1 MAICP
6 AHLAFSD
13 LEKVFV
19 SDEKKI
25 RNLVSRV
32 VYRTLGKP
40 SPAPTPSRSAPHG
53 LITELDVN
61 NLPYGGEIRVSK
73 NSIITPLARQV
84 AMDRHIS
91 IIIDNEPSSHALSI
105 VPGSKVS
112 MEKIEKAGRQYSPP
126 QRKMDQLVTE
136 QDFKD
141 LPYGGSLTVPP
152 GTIVTPLARQV
163 AMDRHI
169 AIREE
174 GSYASQSL
182 AIIPKSG
189 VSEERIEKIGRS
201 FQPPRRSTGQLVTE
215 LDIKDLPHGS
225 EYRIHPGFMVTPLAR
240 QAAME
245 RRITMHKESQA
256 ASPSKAAIP
265 TPTPGTGGEKMIAIG
280 ADHGGYTLK
289 ESLKNY
295 LEELGYAV
303 IDCGTNSVES
313 VDYPDFAF
321 AVAQLVADDR
331 AWRGII
337 IDGAGIGSCMTAN
350 KVPGIRA
357 SMCYDQA
364 TAANSR
370 EHNNANVLTLG
381 AGLLGV
387 NLTKQI
393 VKTWLETSFGGERH
407 ARRVDKIM
415 EIERRFTKQS

>member
-1 MAICP
+1 
-6 AHLAFSD
+6 
-13 LEKVFV
+13 V

-40 SPAPTPSRSAPHG
+40 NPVPTLPKSTQRG
-53 LITELDVN
+53 LVTELDVN
-61 NLPYGGEIRVSK
+61 DLPYGGEIRVSK
-73 NSIITPLARQV
+73 DSIVTPLARQV

-91 IIIDNEPSSHALSI
+91 ILRDSEPDSQALSI
-105 VPGSKVS
+105 VPDSMVS
-112 MEKIEKAGRQYSPP
+112 TEKIETTGRHFSPP
-126 QRKMDQLVTE
+126 QRTADQLVTE

-141 LPYGGSLTVPP
+141 LPFGGSLTVPQ
-152 GTIVTPLARQV
+152 GALVTPLARQV

-169 AIREE
+169 TIRE
-174 GSYASQSL
+174 GDSTASQSL
-182 AIIPKSG
+182 SIVPATG
-189 VSEERIEKIGRS
+189 VSEGRIEKIGRH
-201 FQPPRRSTGQLVTE
+201 FQPRQRSTEQLVTE

-225 EYRIHPGFMVTPLAR
+225 EFRIPAESIVTPLAR

-245 RRITMHKESQA
+245 RRITMLKGQLA
-256 ASPSKAAIP
+256 ASPSKVAIP
-265 TPTPGTGGEKMIAIG
+265 TSAPGGGGEKKVAIG
-280 ADHGGYTLK
+280 ADHGGYALK
-289 ESLKNY
+289 EGLNQY
-295 LEELGYAV
+295 LAELGYGV
-303 IDCGTNSVES
+303 IDCGTNSAES

-321 AVAQLVADDR
+321 AVAQLVADGR

-381 AGLLGV
+381 AGLLGA
-387 NLTKQI
+387 NLSKQI
-393 VKTWLETSFGGERH
+393 VKTWLETAFGGGRH

-415 EIERRFTKQS
+415 QVERRFTK